1 MPHVKVIAQKAS
13 KIHAE
18 VVVAGFFQDDRPLA
32 GLCAELDWIHGG
44 IISHMILRGK
54 IHGNLKET
62 ALLATQRKL
71 HAHKILLIGLGKKTQ
86 SSLKTLQD
94 VYSHIART
102 LLHLHVK
109 DCAVEVFH
117 QAGFTSDNTRI
128 LETVLMGLGAASGQE
143 MEISLLVPD
152 EEKAQRMRQRVQ
164 EVTGT
169 HD

>member
-1 MPHVKVIAQKAS
+1 MPHVKVIAQKPS

-18 VVVAGFFQDDRPLA
+18 VLVAGLFEDDRPLA
-32 GLCAELDWIHGG
+32 GLCAELDWINGG

-71 HAHKILLIGLGKKTQ
+71 YARKILLIGLGKKTQ
-86 SSLKTLQD
+86 SSIKTLQD

-102 LLHLHVK
+102 LLLLHVK
-109 DCAVEVFH
+109 DCAVEVFDK
-117 QAGFTSDNTRI
+117 AGFTSDHARVVEAVLTG
-128 LETVLMGLGAASGQE
+128 LEAGSGQE

-152 EEKAQRMRQRVQ
+152 EERAQRLRQRVQ